1 LEEVL
6 YYFFQSRF
14 VLVRY
19 DKIWM
24 DAKRYC
30 DQNHTGLSAIYNETY
45 QSDLTTL
52 IKSSNISST
61 YVWIGGYRCQSR
73 WYWANL
79 TTGFV
84 ANYTYGTLFYP
95 SDKPFSY
102 TNWQYQPAESSGHC
116 VRADTSSY
124 YRGKWTSE
132 SCYTRTPFVCVKQQA
147 MSTGEA
153 SQTNPKQDTASPV
166 NDNDNIVNNI
176 K

>member
-1 LEEVL
+1 
-6 YYFFQSRF
+6 
-14 VLVRY
+14 VRY
-19 DKIWM
+19 EKKWM

-61 YVWIGGYRCQSR
+61 FVWIGGYRWEAL
-73 WYWANL
+73 WYWAKV
-79 TTGFV
+79 TTG
-84 ANYTYGTLFYP
+84 NYTYGTPVYP
-95 SDKPFSY
+95 SDKPFNF

-124 YRGKWTSE
+124 YRGKWSSE
-132 SCYTRTPFVCVKQQA
+132 SCFTRTPFVCMKQQTA
-147 MSTGEA
+147 STGEA
-153 SQTNPKQDTASPV
+153 SETNLKQDTAFPV
-166 NDNDNIVNNI
+166 NDNDNIVNHI